1 MQERWPASV
10 IAELVGA
17 AVRAARAQAVVTFDA
32 HGVSG
37 HANHVATHRGV
48 LAWLQA
54 QQGDLPCWLLVR
66 MRMCGT
72 IAA

>member
-1 MQERWPASV
+1 MQERWPESV

-17 AVRAARAQAVVTFDA
+17 SARAVHAQAVVTFDA

-37 HANHVATHRGV
+37 HANHTATHRGV

-54 QQGDLPCWLLVR
+54 QEGGAACWLLVR
-66 MRMCGT
+66 
-72 IAA
+72 